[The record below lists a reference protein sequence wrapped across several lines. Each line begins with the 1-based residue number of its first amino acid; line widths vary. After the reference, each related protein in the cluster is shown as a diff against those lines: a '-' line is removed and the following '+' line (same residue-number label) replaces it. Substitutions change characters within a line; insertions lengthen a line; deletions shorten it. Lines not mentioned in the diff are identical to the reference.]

1 MAHCHRCSVLIFH
14 VLPINLWNCFGIPW
28 VLDTRET
35 RSKNFMNFSKMSDTI
50 INLIPDSHIIR
61 INIEKN
67 ENKFK
72 LNEDPL
78 LFDLRGR
85 EKQRIHIYKLLT
97 MRDTD
102 GDKNRTDGLCQMSLQ
117 WNRRNL
123 AVPLARKPT
132 SKKDLTMVKQYSFDD

>member
-1 MAHCHRCSVLIFH
+1 
-14 VLPINLWNCFGIPW
+14 
-28 VLDTRET
+28 
-35 RSKNFMNFSKMSDTI
+35 MSDTI
-50 INLIPDSHIIR
+50 INLIPDSYIIR

-132 SKKDLTMVKQYSFDD
+132 SKKDLTMVK